1 MTIPTIS
8 VILPAYNAER
18 TIEAAVGSILR
29 QTHTQLELL
38 VVDDGSTD
46 STVELLRRF
55 DDDRLSIIEGGG
67 NQGLPKRLN
76 QLLGLARGDFVA
88 RMDADDVAFPRRFEV
103 QLEAL
108 ERRHLDIIGSAIVVI
123 DDDYRPRGI
132 RRSPTSHEDICAS
145 PWAGFYMPHPTWL
158 ARTEKL
164 VAFGYRDFSLCED
177 QELLL
182 RAHRWLRLGNTE
194 EVLLGYR
201 EGAPSWRKIRRGR
214 TSFIKGL
221 RANSSE
227 IGRPLS
233 LAIAE
238 QYAKLAVDRVALS
251 TGLSERL
258 LAHRRG
264 TPDAAV
270 YAEWDCVCAS
280 LGLPTDG
287 KTTPL
292 S

>member
-1 MTIPTIS
+1 MSTATIS

-55 DDDRLSIIEGGG
+55 GDDRLSIIEGGG

-76 QLLGLARGDFVA
+76 QLLALARGEFVA

-123 DDDYRPRGI
+123 DDDYLPRGI

-164 VAFGYRDFSLCED
+164 AALGYRDFWLCED

-182 RAHRWLRLGNTE
+182 RAHRSLRLGNTE
-194 EVLLGYR
+194 AVLLGYR

-214 TSFIKGL
+214 MSFIKGL

-227 IGRPLS
+227 IGRPLW

-264 TPDAAV
+264 TPDVDV
-270 YAEWDCVCAS
+270 YTEWAQVCAS
-280 LGLPTDG
+280 LGLPTS
-287 KTTPL
+287 L